1 MTSHFIYMR
10 IKKKYNMSEKKKK
23 TQRKMGKRVQAIESQ
38 N

>member
-1 MTSHFIYMR
+1 
-10 IKKKYNMSEKKKK
+10 MSEKKKK